1 MSAEI
6 ECLYVEEKDFYA
18 VYKDVN
24 IFSFLLINPF
34 ANNENQILFLRL
46 YN

>member
-34 ANNENQILFLRL
+34 ANNENQNSYFKII
-46 YN
+46 